1 MIDYRDSDPS
11 LLTPRQVFVILISTL
26 FLVMFVG
33 TAVVLIG
40 GRSLALLSEALI
52 IVPSLVFVW
61 RFKVPFLRVFRLNRI
76 NGPIFIY
83 TIIISLAVFV
93 ISDALD
99 RFVGN
104 LFPMPVEWLE
114 AMKALVRIDTPL
126 QALLLFV
133 SAVLIAGF
141 AEEMLFRGMLQRT
154 LEIYREPAIAIV
166 LSSVFFAVAHF
177 NPWTA
182 LQITFL
188 GLALGYLTWKSDSIL
203 PGVFLHATN
212 NLLSIVLMNTS
223 ETRLAWYGTEKQVN
237 MIWLFLALA
246 LIAPVFTL
254 FNRACEEK
262 MAADRHKET
271 LLGDHHEE

>member
-1 MIDYRDSDPS
+1 M
-11 LLTPRQVFVILISTL
+11 
-26 FLVMFVG
+26 MFVG
-33 TAVVLIG
+33 TAVILLG
-40 GRSLALLSEALI
+40 GRSMALLSEALI
-52 IVPSLVFVW
+52 IMPSLVFVW
-61 RFKVPFLRVFRLNRI
+61 RFKIPFLRVFRLNRI
-76 NGPIFIY
+76 NGAIFVY
-83 TIIISLAVFV
+83 TVILSLSVFV

-104 LFPMPVEWLE
+104 LFPMPAEWLD
-114 AMKALVRIDTPL
+114 AMKELVHIDTPL
-126 QALLLFV
+126 QAALLFV

-212 NLLSIVLMNTS
+212 NLLSIVFMNTS
-223 ETRLAWYGTEKQVN
+223 EASLTWYGTEKQVN
-237 MIWLFLALA
+237 MIWLFLAFA
-246 LIAPVFTL
+246 VIAPMFVL

-262 MAADRHKET
+262 KAADRQRES
-271 LLGDHHEE
+271 LLGEHHEE

>member
-1 MIDYRDSDPS
+1 MTDYHDSDPS
-11 LLTPRQVFVILISTL
+11 LLTPRQVFIILFSTL
-26 FLVMFVG
+26 FLMMFVG
-33 TAVVLIG
+33 TAVILLG
-40 GRSLALLSEALI
+40 GRSMALLSEALI
-52 IVPSLVFVW
+52 IMPSLVFVW
-61 RFKVPFLRVFRLNRI
+61 RFKIPFLRVFRLNRI
-76 NGPIFIY
+76 NGAIFVY
-83 TIIISLAVFV
+83 TVILSLSVFV

-104 LFPMPVEWLE
+104 LFPMPAEWLD
-114 AMKALVRIDTPL
+114 AMKELVHIDTPL
-126 QALLLFV
+126 QAALLFV

-212 NLLSIVLMNTS
+212 NLLSIVFMNTS
-223 ETRLAWYGTEKQVN
+223 EASLTWYGTEKQVN
-237 MIWLFLALA
+237 MIWLFLAFA
-246 LIAPVFTL
+246 VIAPMFVL

-262 MAADRHKET
+262 KAADRQRES
-271 LLGDHHEE
+271 LLGEHHEE